1 MRPSTLPGFMEPP
14 YSTRISSATSA
25 PYRSASVARM
35 AAQTASACSGVAV
48 RPVPMAQMG
57 S

>member
-1 MRPSTLPGFMEPP
+1 MEPP

>member
-1 MRPSTLPGFMEPP
+1 MVVARAFLEPKSLRTME
-14 YSTRISSATSA
+14 RICSQTSSAC
-25 PYRSASVARM
+25 Y
-35 AAQTASACSGVAV
+35 GVAV